1 MAFEDPTRHPVIVA
15 ADVVAAMSPLAL
27 FFQWLP
33 TGLGIIAT
41 CLSIIW
47 FALNISDHALVRYWW
62 AQRRRP
68 RVDDLPPDF

>member
-15 ADVVAAMSPLAL
+15 ADIVAAMSPVAL

-33 TGLGIIAT
+33 TTLGVIAT

-47 FALNISDHALVRYWW
+47 FTLNISDHPVVKYWW
-62 AQRRRP
+62 AQWRNSKAGGHSP
-68 RVDDLPPDF
+68 ES